1 MVDTSRLA
9 HGDHDDRMTM
19 DRRDFLH
26 TAGRA
31 TIALGSA
38 ALWPGIASALP
49 GESEADRTARVATD
63 LAGAWRFR
71 LNPTEMGR
79 EFAAWFRT
87 RLPAEIALPGTTD
100 IAGFGQRTTGF
111 ELGHLT
117 RTFRFEGH
125 AWYQRDIEIPAGW
138 HGKHVTLFLER
149 AHWAT
154 TVWLDETEIGTQN
167 SLSTPHVHDLT
178 KAATPGR
185 HQLTIRVD
193 NRYLLDV
200 GRDAHSVTDHTQTN
214 WNGIVGRIELRATDP
229 VWIDRVRLFTD
240 VARKSVRAEVGI
252 RNATGAPLDA
262 TLDMVVTR
270 SGQSARLVRV
280 ALPVRGT
287 GERQVVEL
295 DAELGRAAALWDEF
309 DPRLY
314 EAHLSLSTA
323 DGRYTDAEAET
334 FGLRRIS
341 HEGNQLFLNDRPAF
355 LRGNLECCIFPRT
368 GHPPTDVDEW
378 ARIYTVARSYGL
390 NHFRFH
396 SYCPPDAAFVAADR
410 AGFLLHVE
418 LPFWVHNVG
427 RSPERDAFMR
437 TEGERIQDA
446 YGNHPSFVMLAL
458 GNELRGDFDFMNA
471 LTSDLK
477 RRDPRRLYTTH
488 ADYSR
493 FKPEPSGDFYVCQK
507 VAPKKFMRLHD
518 SERLSGALGTD
529 FDFSSYIDGF
539 AVPTISHE
547 VGQWVVNPAYD
558 DFARYTGPLRPDS
571 LAHFRDQLAERGMLD
586 QAKQMSLATGRFAWT
601 LYKEDI
607 ESALRTPNF
616 GGIHLLQL
624 QDFPGQGEALIG
636 LLNAL
641 WDEKGIMT
649 PAQFRSFCS
658 ETVPL
663 LRTPRFVWTNDQ
675 TFRAVAQV
683 RHHGRAPLASAR
695 ATWSL
700 RDAQGTSVGSGSFA
714 PRTIGYGLGTLGT
727 IEAPLASV
735 TRASQLDVS
744 VAIPGVQAENR
755 WKIWVYP
762 RELEEPVAT
771 DVLIARSYDTT
782 ARAALA
788 AGRRVLL
795 LSDPARRHAHA
806 IASQWLPVF
815 WSLSWFEAQ
824 PGTSSVLC
832 DPGHPALASFPT
844 DFHSDYQWREVL
856 EPSKAF
862 VLNDA
867 PKEYRPVIQVIDDYH
882 RNHKLAALFE
892 TRVGPG
898 RLLACGMN
906 LTETGTNRPVARQM
920 LHSLVEY
927 VRSERFAP
935 GTALD
940 AALIERLLG

>member
-1 MVDTSRLA
+1 
-9 HGDHDDRMTM
+9 M
-19 DRRDFLH
+19 DRRAFLH

-31 TIALGSA
+31 TIVLGSA
-38 ALWPGIASALP
+38 PLWPSLANALP
-49 GESEADRTARVATD
+49 GDSEGDLAARTAAN
-63 LAGAWRFR
+63 LAGSWRFR

-79 EFAAWFRT
+79 EFAAWFKT
-87 RLPAEIALPGTTD
+87 RLPAEMALPGTTD
-100 IAGFGQRTTGF
+100 EAGFGQRTTGF

-125 AWYQRDIEIPAGW
+125 AWFQRDIDIPPAW
-138 HGKHVTLFLER
+138 NGKHITLFLER

-167 SLSTPHVHDLT
+167 SLSTPHVHDVT
-178 KAATPGR
+178 TAATPGR

-229 VWIDRVRLFTD
+229 VWIDGVRLFTD
-240 VARKSVRAEVGI
+240 IARKSVRAEVTI
-252 RNATGAPLDA
+252 RNTTGAPLEG
-262 TLDMVVTR
+262 TLGMLVSR
-270 SGQSARLVRV
+270 SGQSARV
-280 ALPVRGT
+280 ARASLPVRGA
-287 GERQVVEL
+287 GGRMVVDL
-295 DAELGRAAALWDEF
+295 TAELGRSAALWDEF

-314 EAHLSLSTA
+314 EAHVTLSTA
-323 DGRYTDAEAET
+323 NGQYSDAHAET
-334 FGLRRIS
+334 FGLRQIS
-341 HEGNQLFLNDRPAF
+341 HRGNQLLLNERPAF

-368 GHPPTDVDEW
+368 GYPPTDVEEW
-378 ARIYTVARSYGL
+378 TRIYAIARSYGL

-396 SYCPPDAAFVAADR
+396 SYCPPESAFIAADR
-410 AGFLLHVE
+410 AGFLLHIE

-427 RSPERDAFMR
+427 RVPERDAFMR
-437 TEGERIQDA
+437 AEGERIQDA

-458 GNELRGDFDFMNA
+458 GNELQGDFDFMNA
-471 LTSDLK
+471 LTNELK

-493 FKPEPSGDFYVCQK
+493 LKPEPSGDFYVCQK
-507 VAPKKFMRLHD
+507 VAPKKFMRLHN
-518 SERLSGALGTD
+518 SERLSGELGTD
-529 FDFSSYIDGF
+529 FDFSSYIEGF

-558 DFARYTGPLRPDS
+558 DFARYTGPLKPTN
-571 LAHFRDQLAERGMLD
+571 LASFRDRLAERGMLD

-607 ESALRTPNF
+607 ESALRTPCF

-649 PAQFRSFCS
+649 PAQFRNFCS

-683 RHHGRAPLASAR
+683 RHHGRTPLASAR

-700 RDAQGTSVGSGSFA
+700 RDTRGTTLGSGTFA
-714 PRTIGYGLGTLGT
+714 PRTIGYDLSTLGT

-735 TRASQLDVS
+735 AKASQLEVL
-744 VAIPGVQAENR
+744 VAIPGIQAENR

-762 RELEEPVAT
+762 RELELPSQG
-771 DVLIARSYDTT
+771 DVLIAHSYDATV
-782 ARAALA
+782 RAALA
-788 AGRRVLL
+788 GGRRVLL
-795 LSDPARRHAHA
+795 LSDPTRRHAYA

-832 DPGHPALASFPT
+832 DPEHPALTSFPT
-844 DFHSDYQWREVL
+844 DFHSDYQWRELL
-856 EPSKAF
+856 ETSKAF

-867 PKEYRPVIQVIDDYH
+867 PKQYRPVIQMIDDYH

-906 LTETGTNRPVARQM
+906 LTDTGATKPVARQM
-920 LHSLVEY
+920 LRSLVEY
-927 VRSERFAP
+927 VRSPQFAP
-935 GTALD
+935 STALD
-940 AALIERLLG
+940 SGLLERLLA

>member
-1 MVDTSRLA
+1 
-9 HGDHDDRMTM
+9 MTM

-38 ALWPGIASALP
+38 TLWPRITSALP
-49 GESEADRTARVATD
+49 DESATEFAARAATN

-71 LNPTEMGR
+71 LNPAEMGR
-79 EFAAWFRT
+79 EYETWFKT
-87 RLPAEIALPGTTD
+87 RLPAEIRLPGTTD
-100 IAGFGQRTTGF
+100 EAGFGLRTTGF

-125 AWYQRDIEIPAGW
+125 AWYQRDVEIPTDW
-138 HGKHVTLFLER
+138 RGKRVTLFLER

-154 TVWLDETEIGTQN
+154 TVWLDQTEIGTQN
-167 SLSTPHVHDLT
+167 SLSTPHLHDLT

-193 NRYLLDV
+193 NRYLLEV

-229 VWIDRVRLFTD
+229 VWIDGVRLFTD
-240 VARKSVRAEVGI
+240 VLRRSVRAEVTI
-252 RNATGAPLDA
+252 RNTTGAPLDA
-262 TLDMVVTR
+262 SLDMLVSR

-280 ALPVRGT
+280 ASPVKGA
-287 GERQVVEL
+287 GDRQVVEL
-295 DAELGRAAALWDEF
+295 TAELGRAAALWDEF

-314 EAHLSLSTA
+314 EAHLSLATA
-323 DGRYTDAEAET
+323 NGQYTDAHAET
-334 FGLRRIS
+334 FGFRQIS
-341 HEGNQLFLNDRPAF
+341 HRGNQLLLNDRPTF

-368 GHPPTDVDEW
+368 GYPPTDVAEW
-378 ARIYTVARSYGL
+378 TRIYSIAQSYGL

-396 SYCPPDAAFVAADR
+396 SYCPPEAAFIAADR
-410 AGFLLHVE
+410 AGFLLHIE
-418 LPFWVHNVG
+418 LPFWAHNIG
-427 RSPERDAFMR
+427 RVPERDAFMR
-437 TEGERIQDA
+437 AEGERIQDV

-458 GNELRGDFDFMNA
+458 GNELRGDFTFMNA

-493 FKPEPSGDFYVCQK
+493 LKPEPSGDFYVCQK
-507 VAPKKFMRLHD
+507 VAPKKVMRLHN
-518 SERLSGALGTD
+518 SERLSGELGTD
-529 FDFSSYIDGF
+529 FDFSSYIEGF

-547 VGQWVVNPAYD
+547 VGQWVVNPPYD
-558 DFARYTGPLRPDS
+558 DFARYTGPLKPTN
-571 LAHFRDQLAERGMLD
+571 LAYFRDQLAERGMLD
-586 QAKQMSLATGRFAWT
+586 QARQMTLATGRFAWT

-607 ESALRTPNF
+607 ESALRTPHF

-649 PAQFRSFCS
+649 PAQFRGFCS

-700 RDAQGTSVGSGSFA
+700 RDAQGTTVGSGSFA
-714 PRTIGYGLGTLGT
+714 LRTIGYDLSTLGT

-735 TRASQLDVS
+735 TKATQLEIS

-755 WKIWVYP
+755 WRIWVFP
-762 RELEEPVAT
+762 R
-771 DVLIARSYDTT
+771 DVEVPPPGDVMIARSYD
-782 ARAALA
+782 ASVRAALA

-795 LSDPARRHAHA
+795 LSDPTRRHADA

-815 WSLSWFEAQ
+815 WSLSWFAAQ

-832 DPGHPALASFPT
+832 DPKHPALASFPT
-844 DFHSDYQWREVL
+844 DFHSDYQWRELL
-856 EPSKAF
+856 ETSKAF

-867 PKEYRPVIQVIDDYH
+867 PKAYRPVIQVIDDYH
-882 RNHKLAALFE
+882 RNHKLAVLFE

-906 LTETGTNRPVARQM
+906 LTDTGASRPVARQM

-927 VRSERFAP
+927 ARSDRFAP
-935 GTALD
+935 STELEVGLV
-940 AALIERLLG
+940 ERMLG

>member
-1 MVDTSRLA
+1 
-9 HGDHDDRMTM
+9 MTM
-19 DRRDFLH
+19 DRRDFLR
-26 TAGRA
+26 TTGRA

-38 ALWPGIASALP
+38 ALWPGIVQALP
-49 GESEADRTARVATD
+49 HESEANLAARTATD
-63 LAGAWRFR
+63 LAGTWRFR

-79 EFAAWFRT
+79 EFATWFKT
-87 RLPAEIALPGTTD
+87 RLPVEIALPGTTD
-100 IAGFGQRTTGF
+100 EAGFGQRTTGF

-138 HGKHVTLFLER
+138 RGKRVTLFLER

-154 TVWLDETEIGTQN
+154 TVWLGETEIGTQN

-200 GRDAHSVTDHTQTN
+200 GRDAHCVTDHTQTN

-229 VWIDRVRLFTD
+229 VWIDGVRVFTD
-240 VARKSVRAEVGI
+240 IARKSVRAEVTI
-252 RNATGAPLDA
+252 RNTTGAPLDA
-262 TLDMVVTR
+262 SLDMLISR
-270 SGQSARLVRV
+270 SGQSARLARG
-280 ALPVRGT
+280 ASPVKGA
-287 GERQVVEL
+287 GDRQVVEL
-295 DAELGRAAALWDEF
+295 TAELGRTAALWDEF
-309 DPRLY
+309 DPSLY
-314 EAHLSLSTA
+314 AAQLSLSTA
-323 DGRYTDAEAET
+323 DGQYNDAHAET
-334 FGLRRIS
+334 FGLRSMS
-341 HEGNQLFLNDRPAF
+341 HRGNQLFLNDRPAF

-368 GHPPTDVDEW
+368 GYPPTDVEEW
-378 ARIYTVARSYGL
+378 TRIYAIARSYGL

-410 AGFLLHVE
+410 AGFLLHIE

-427 RSPERDAFMR
+427 RVPQRDAFMR
-437 TEGERIQDA
+437 AEGERIQDT

-458 GNELRGDFDFMNA
+458 GNELQGDFDFMNA
-471 LTSDLK
+471 LTNDLK
-477 RRDPRRLYTTH
+477 QRDPRRLYTTH
-488 ADYSR
+488 ADYTR
-493 FKPEPSGDFYVCQK
+493 LKPEPSGDFYVCQK
-507 VAPKKFMRLHD
+507 VAAKKFMRLHS
-518 SERLSGALGTD
+518 SERLSGELGTD
-529 FDFSSYIDGF
+529 FDFSSYIEGF

-558 DFARYTGPLRPDS
+558 DFARYTGPLKPAS
-571 LAHFRDQLAERGMLD
+571 LAYFRDQLTERGMLD
-586 QAKQMSLATGRFAWT
+586 QAKQMSLATGRFSWT

-675 TFRAVAQV
+675 TFQAIAQV

-695 ATWSL
+695 STWSL
-700 RDAQGTSVGSGSFA
+700 RDAQGKTVGSGTFA
-714 PRTIGYGLGTLGT
+714 PRTIDYGLATLGT
-727 IEAPLASV
+727 IEFPLASV
-735 TRASQLDVS
+735 TRATQLEVS
-744 VAIPGVQAENR
+744 VAVPGVQAENR

-762 RELEEPVAT
+762 HELGVQQSG
-771 DVLIARSYDTT
+771 DVMIARSYDATV
-782 ARAALA
+782 RAALA
-788 AGRRVLL
+788 AGRSVLL
-795 LSDPARRHAHA
+795 LSDPTRRHAHA

-832 DPGHPALASFPT
+832 DPEHPALASFPT
-844 DFHSDYQWREVL
+844 DFHSDYQWREL
-856 EPSKAF
+856 LDTSKAF

-906 LTETGTNRPVARQM
+906 LTDTGATKPVARQM
-920 LHSLVEY
+920 LRSLVEY
-927 VRSERFAP
+927 VRSPQFAP
-935 GTALD
+935 SVALD
-940 AALIERLLG
+940 TGLLERLLA

>member
-1 MVDTSRLA
+1 
-9 HGDHDDRMTM
+9 MTM
-19 DRRDFLH
+19 DRRHFLR

-31 TIALGSA
+31 TIALGSVP
-38 ALWPGIASALP
+38 LWPAVASSLP
-49 GESEADRTARVATD
+49 GHTGADLDGRVVTD
-63 LAGAWRFR
+63 LAGTWRFR

-79 EFAAWFRT
+79 EFGAWFST

-100 IAGFGQRTTGF
+100 EAGVGLATTGF

-117 RTFRFEGH
+117 RTHRFEGY
-125 AWYQRDIEIPAGW
+125 AWYQRDIDIPATW
-138 HGKHVTLFLER
+138 RGKRITLFLER

-154 TVWLDETEIGTQN
+154 TVWLDDVEIGTQN
-167 SLSTPHVHDLT
+167 SLSTPHLHDLS
-178 KAATPGR
+178 AATPGKHR
-185 HQLTIRVD
+185 LTIRVD

-229 VWIDRVRLFTD
+229 VWIDGLRLFPD
-240 VARKSVRAEVGI
+240 VSRRAVRAEVTV
-252 RNATGAPLDA
+252 RNTTGAPLNAMVELVVRRGGQRARLARAALPVTGTNERHVVELTA
-262 TLDMVVTR
+262 TLDR
-270 SGQSARLVRV
+270 S
-280 ALPVRGT
+280 
-287 GERQVVEL
+287 
-295 DAELGRAAALWDEF
+295 AALWDEF
-309 DPRLY
+309 DPQLY
-314 EAHLSLSTA
+314 EAHLSLATT
-323 DGRYTDAEAET
+323 DGRFTDGSVET
-334 FGLRRIS
+334 FGLRQIGHR
-341 HEGNQLFLNDRPAF
+341 GNQLLLNDRPIF

-368 GHPPTDVDEW
+368 GYPPTDVAEW
-378 ARIYTVARSYGL
+378 TRIYAIARSYGL

-396 SYCPPDAAFVAADR
+396 SYCPPEAAFVAADR

-418 LPFWVHNVG
+418 LPFWVHDVG
-427 RSPERDAFMR
+427 RVPARDAFMR
-437 TEGERIQDA
+437 AEGERIQDV

-458 GNELRGDFDFMNA
+458 GNELQGDFAFMNA
-471 LTSDLK
+471 LTNDLK

-493 FKPEPSGDFYVCQK
+493 LKPEPSGDYYVCQK
-507 VAPKKFMRLHD
+507 VAPKKFLRLHD
-518 SERLSGALGTD
+518 SERLSGELGTD
-529 FDFSSYIDGF
+529 FDFSSYIEGF

-558 DFARYTGPLRPDS
+558 DFARYTGPLEPTN
-571 LAHFRDQLAERGMLD
+571 LAYFRDQLAARGMLD
-586 QAKQMSLATGRFAWT
+586 QAKRMTLATGRFAWT

-607 ESALRTPNF
+607 ESALRTPRF

-663 LRTPRFVWTNDQ
+663 LRLPRFVWTNDQ
-675 TFRAVAQV
+675 TLHAVAQV
-683 RHHGRAPLASAR
+683 RHHGRAPLDSTR

-700 RDAQGTSVGSGSFA
+700 RDSRGTTVASGRFA
-714 PRTIGYGLGTLGT
+714 PRSIGYDLTTLGT
-727 IEAPLASV
+727 IDVPLAPV
-735 TRASQLDVS
+735 TSATRLTIS
-744 VAIPGVQAENR
+744 VAIAGTQAENR
-755 WKIWVYP
+755 WNVWVFP
-762 RELEEPVAT
+762 RDVAIPPSG
-771 DVLIARSYDTT
+771 DVVIAHSYD
-782 ARAALA
+782 AAVRSALA

-795 LSDPARRHAHA
+795 LSDPMRRHADA

-815 WSLSWFEAQ
+815 WSLSWFAAQ
-824 PGTSSVLC
+824 PGTSSILC
-832 DPGHPALASFPT
+832 DPEHPALASFPT
-844 DFHSDYQWREVL
+844 DFHSDYQWREL
-856 EPSKAF
+856 LDSSKAF

-867 PKEYRPVIQVIDDYH
+867 PPAYRPVIQVIDDYH

-906 LTETGTNRPVARQM
+906 LTDTGPNRPVARQM
-920 LHSLVEY
+920 LRSLVDY

-935 GTALD
+935 ASELD
-940 AALIERLLG
+940 AGLVDRLLA

>member
-1 MVDTSRLA
+1 
-9 HGDHDDRMTM
+9 MTM
-19 DRRDFLH
+19 DRRDFLN

-38 ALWPGIASALP
+38 TLWPRIASALP
-49 GESEADRTARVATD
+49 DEAATELAARAATD

-71 LNPTEMGR
+71 LNPAEMGR
-79 EFAAWFRT
+79 QYETWFKT
-87 RLPAEIALPGTTD
+87 RLPAAITLPGTTD
-100 IAGFGQRTTGF
+100 EAGFGDRTTGF

-117 RTFRFEGH
+117 RTFRFEGY
-125 AWYQRDIEIPAGW
+125 AWYQRDVEIPTEW
-138 HGKHVTLFLER
+138 QGKRVTLFLER

-167 SLSTPHVHDLT
+167 SLSTPHLHDLT

-229 VWIDRVRLFTD
+229 VWIDGVRLFTD
-240 VARKSVRAEVGI
+240 VVRKSVRAEVTI
-252 RNATGAPLDA
+252 RNTTGAPLA
-262 TLDMVVTR
+262 ASLDMLVSR
-270 SGQSARLVRV
+270 SGQSAQLARV
-280 ALPVRGT
+280 ASPVKGA
-287 GERQVVEL
+287 GDRQVIEL
-295 DAELGRAAALWDEF
+295 TAELGRAASPWDEF

-314 EAHLSLSTA
+314 EAHLSLATA
-323 DGRYTDAEAET
+323 NGQYTDAHAET
-334 FGLRRIS
+334 FGFREIS
-341 HEGNQLFLNDRPAF
+341 HRGNQLLLNDRPTF

-368 GHPPTDVDEW
+368 GYPPTDVAEW
-378 ARIYTVARSYGL
+378 TRIYSIAKSYGL

-396 SYCPPDAAFVAADR
+396 SYCPPEAAFIAADR
-410 AGFLLHVE
+410 AGFLLHIE
-418 LPFWVHNVG
+418 LPIWAHNIG
-427 RSPERDAFMR
+427 RVPERDAFMR
-437 TEGERIQDA
+437 AEGERIQDV

-458 GNELRGDFDFMNA
+458 GNELQGDFTFMNA

-488 ADYSR
+488 ADYAR
-493 FKPEPSGDFYVCQK
+493 LKPEPSADYYVCQK
-507 VAPKKFMRLHD
+507 VAPKKMLRLHD
-518 SERLSGALGTD
+518 SERLSGELGTD
-529 FDFSSYIDGF
+529 FDFSSYIEGF
-539 AVPTISHE
+539 TVPTISHE
-547 VGQWVVNPAYD
+547 VGQWVVNPPYD
-558 DFARYTGPLRPDS
+558 DFARYTGPLKPTN
-571 LAHFRDQLAERGMLD
+571 LAYFRDQLAERGMLD
-586 QAKQMSLATGRFAWT
+586 QARQMTLATGRFAWT

-607 ESALRTPNF
+607 ESALRTPHF

-624 QDFPGQGEALIG
+624 QDFPGQGEALVG

-649 PAQFRSFCS
+649 PAQFRGFFS

-663 LRTPRFVWTNDQ
+663 LRMPRFVWTNDQ

-700 RDAQGTSVGSGSFA
+700 RDAQGTTVGSGHFA
-714 PRTIGYGLGTLGT
+714 ARTIDYDLSTLGT

-735 TRASQLDVS
+735 TRATRLDVS

-755 WKIWVYP
+755 WKIWVFP
-762 RELEEPVAT
+762 RDIEVPAPG
-771 DVLIARSYDTT
+771 DVIIARSYD
-782 ARAALA
+782 ASVRDALA

-795 LSDPARRHAHA
+795 LSDPMRRHTDA

-815 WSLSWFEAQ
+815 WSLSWFAAQ

-832 DPGHPALASFPT
+832 DPRHPALASFPT
-844 DFHSDYQWREVL
+844 DFHSDYQWRELL
-856 EPSKAF
+856 ETSKAF

-867 PKEYRPVIQVIDDYH
+867 PKEYRPLIQVIDDYH
-882 RNHKLAALFE
+882 RNHKLAVLFE

-898 RLLACGMN
+898 RLLASGMN
-906 LTETGTNRPVARQM
+906 LTDTGASRPVARQM
-920 LHSLVEY
+920 LRSLVEY
-927 VRSERFAP
+927 VQSDRFAP
-935 GTALD
+935 S
-940 AALIERLLG
+940 IELEIGLVERMLG